1 MSKYLTMQNLA
12 VVLLILGQGLAKW
25 ATPEFSW
32 ANLVQ
37 TLVGTVLGWVF
48 VDQQVK
54 YQRERLRLEGERV
67 SLMKRAARF
76 EAN

>member
-1 MSKYLTMQNLA
+1 
-12 VVLLILGQGLAKW
+12 
-25 ATPEFSW
+25 
-32 ANLVQ
+32 
-37 TLVGTVLGWVF
+37 VGTVLGWVF